1 MADLKES
8 GELPQRLILRRIKY
22 RNNLNEQDH
31 QSIKRQSRP
40 MLEWKSVAVAK
51 GLINGLDRTE

>member
-8 GELPQRLILRRIKY
+8 GELPQRLILRRSEY
-22 RNNLNEQDH
+22 RTNWNEQDH
-31 QSIKRQSRP
+31 QGIKQQSRP
-40 MLEWKSVAVAK
+40 MLEWKGVAVAK